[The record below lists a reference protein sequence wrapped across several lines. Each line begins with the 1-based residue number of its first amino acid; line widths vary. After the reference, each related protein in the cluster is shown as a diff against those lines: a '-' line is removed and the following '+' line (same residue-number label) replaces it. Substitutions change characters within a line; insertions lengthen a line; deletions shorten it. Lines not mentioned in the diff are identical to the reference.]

1 MSKVQLYIKGVL
13 FQEKEITLPVMVEIS
28 ADADL
33 NLKINSMIREVC
45 IMDVVEKMKL
55 LFSRQIVRSNWNY
68 KFYFLLE
75 SKINS
80 YGYSGD
86 TGE

>member
-1 MSKVQLYIKGVL
+1 MQLYIKGVL